1 MSHVAPRLVAVAAVC
16 IALFAAA
23 CSSTAPPRERRTFEQ
38 LEEAQREGIE
48 AIREGGERWERT
60 VAAAAQDDRLAL
72 FLAENL
78 AVELVRLYERG
89 ALSRA
94 GSQASPYERVRR
106 AIGEL
111 GAPAHDLLASMVAE
125 GDDVVAGCGIDA
137 LAPLGPVAVERA
149 LRLVSDPR
157 ELVRR
162 RAFELVGRLGPASPA
177 DEDRLAT
184 GLRRAVEEDPSWVVR
199 AEAARA
205 AGRRFGDHVPRDRYV
220 SLLLLALQDAD
231 PTVLGRAADGL
242 ANHGDP
248 RAVPG
253 LIEALSRVDGQIG
266 AHDRVQR
273 ALKTL
278 LGEPRNLSRDQWWQV
293 WIERREALLAPR
305 ARG

>member
-1 MSHVAPRLVAVAAVC
+1 MSHAASRLAVAVAVC
-16 IALFAAA
+16 IALLTAA
-23 CSSTAPPRERRTFEQ
+23 CSSTPPRERLTFEQ

-60 VAAAAQDDRLAL
+60 VAAAAEDDRLAL

-94 GSQASPYERVRR
+94 GSDASPYERVRR
-106 AIGEL
+106 AIGQL
-111 GAPAHDLLASMVAE
+111 GPPAHDLLASMVAE

-137 LAPLGPVAVERA
+137 LVPLGPVAVEQA
-149 LRLVSDPR
+149 LRLSTDGR
-157 ELVRR
+157 DLVRR
-162 RAFELVGRLGPASPA
+162 RAFELIGRLGPASPA
-177 DEDRLAT
+177 DEDRIAT
-184 GLRRAVEEDPSWVVR
+184 CLRRAVVEDASWVVR

-205 AGRRFGDHVPRDRYV
+205 AGRRAGDHVPRDRYV
-220 SLLLLALQDAD
+220 SLLLHALADAD

-242 ANHGDP
+242 ANFGDP

-253 LIEALSRVDGQIG
+253 LVEALSRVDGQIG

-305 ARG
+305 ARP